1 MEKCKLAAK
10 RPSMPSPTFNP
21 GFRIST
27 LDVVVLFLGAAFA
40 ANIGAVRPWFGV
52 AIAFPIA
59 HFFVFCNV
67 VRMARPLELTWAV
80 TFVALAAMTVV
91 FEAWSWP
98 VTLGL
103 SLIVSTALVTVELRK
118 PSYHGAFWQQINPGL
133 PQWWE
138 ANIAAN
144 PPEIC

>member
-1 MEKCKLAAK
+1 
-10 RPSMPSPTFNP
+10 MPSPIFSP

-52 AIAFPIA
+52 AIAFPIV

-67 VRMARPLELTWAV
+67 VRMARPLELTWAA

-103 SLIVSTALVTVELRK
+103 SLILSTALVTMELRK
-118 PSYHGAFWQQINPGL
+118 PSYHGAFWRQINPGL

-138 ANIAAN
+138 ANIAAKQS
-144 PPEIC
+144 EIS

>member
-1 MEKCKLAAK
+1 MLAQ
-10 RPSMPSPTFNP
+10 TFNP

-27 LDVVVLFLGAAFA
+27 LDVVVLLLGASFA
-40 ANIGAVRPWFGV
+40 AGISFVEPWIGV
-52 AIAFPIA
+52 ATVFAVT

-67 VRMARPLELTWAV
+67 VRLARPLELTWAA
-80 TFVALAAMTVV
+80 TFIVLATITVILD
-91 FEAWSWP
+91 AWSWP

-103 SLIVSTALVTVELRK
+103 ALVWSTALVAIELRK
-118 PSYHGAFWQQINPGL
+118 PSYHGAFWRQINPGL

-144 PPEIC
+144 RPEIC

>member
-1 MEKCKLAAK
+1 
-10 RPSMPSPTFNP
+10 MPAPTFSP
-21 GFRIST
+21 GFRISM
-27 LDVVVLFLGAAFA
+27 LDVVVLFLGASLA
-40 ANIGAVRPWFGV
+40 ATIGVVQPWIGV
-52 AIAFPIA
+52 AIAFVVA
-59 HFFVFCNV
+59 HFFMFCNV
-67 VRMARPLELTWAV
+67 VRMARPLELTWAA

-98 VTLGL
+98 FTLGL
-103 SLIVSTALVTVELRK
+103 SFILSTALVTMELRK
-118 PSYHGAFWQQINPGL
+118 PSYHGAFWRQINPGL

>member
-1 MEKCKLAAK
+1 
-10 RPSMPSPTFNP
+10 MPAPTFNP

-27 LDVVVLFLGAAFA
+27 LDVVVLFLGASLA
-40 ANIGAVRPWFGV
+40 ASIGAVQPWIGV
-52 AIAFPIA
+52 AIVFAVA

-67 VRMARPLELTWAV
+67 VRLARRLELVWAAA
-80 TFVALAAMTVV
+80 FIALAVITVV
-91 FEAWSWP
+91 LDAWSWP

-103 SLIVSTALVTVELRK
+103 SLVLSTALVAIELRK
-118 PSYHGAFWQQINPGL
+118 PSYHGAFWRQINPGL

-144 PPEIC
+144 RPEIC